1 FYDRFEL
8 LKPHTEN
15 EQFCDVGR
23 GITLCYETFGDS
35 GDPPAFLIMGLAT
48 QMIGWNEDFCAGLAE
63 RGFYVIRFDNRDV
76 GRSTHMPYRA
86 PGNLQFL
93 TKKFDEDLYTLADMA
108 EDTARLIERLGLS
121 PAHIIGTS
129 MGGMIAQEL
138 AVNHP
143 EIVRSLTSIMSS
155 TGSSRH
161 GQPSAAMYK
170 HLLSRAPHNREQFIE
185 RAVEVFGS
193 VGSPGFEVDPDWI
206 RDRAARS
213 YDRGYDV
220 TSSARQLG
228 AVLKSGN
235 RIESLSRIQAPT
247 LVIHGDSDPLI
258 DVSGGR
264 ATAEAI
270 PDAELLV
277 VEGMGH
283 DFPRDAWPLILD
295 RIAAHAHAAD
305 RSRET
310 VAGKPN

>member
-1 FYDRFEL
+1 MF
-8 LKPHTEN
+8 KPHTDN

-23 GITLCYETFGDS
+23 GITLCYEAFGDS
-35 GDPPAFLIMGLAT
+35 KNPPAILIMGLAT
-48 QMIGWNEDFCAGLAE
+48 QMIGWNEDFCQQLAD
-63 RGFYVIRFDNRDV
+63 RGFYVVRFDNRDV
-76 GRSTHMPYRA
+76 GRSTHMPSRA

-93 TKKFDEDLYTLADMA
+93 TRRFDEDLYTLSDMA
-108 EDTARLIERLGLS
+108 EDTVGLLDQLGLS
-121 PAHIIGTS
+121 PAHVIGAS

-138 AVNHP
+138 TIKYP
-143 EIVRSLTSIMSS
+143 EAVRSLTSIMSS

-161 GQPSAAMYK
+161 GQPSAPMYK
-170 HLLSRAPHNREQFIE
+170 HLLSRPPHNRDEFIE

-193 VGSPGFEVDPDWI
+193 VGSTGFEVDPDWI

-228 AVLKSGN
+228 AVLKSGS
-235 RIESLSRIQAPT
+235 RLSSLSKIQTPT
-247 LVIHGDSDPLI
+247 LAIHGDVDPLI

-270 PDAELLV
+270 PGAELLI

-283 DFPRDAWPLILD
+283 DLPRDAWPLILD

-305 RSRET
+305 RSSGRLSSKS
-310 VAGKPN
+310 A